1 MKTGND
7 DQLRQE
13 LRLAQL
19 EIRMLREQLLKAV
32 QDAQRSRD
40 QSEEPAKPGR
50 PSIRESVIVP
60 MVPNEAESLTGPNR
74 APANGKPRVLYV
86 EDSEPNFRL
95 VENVLRGPPRDRFD
109 LGRDGPEGPRDGA
122 QPKSAARPARSRP
135 SRHPRQQSP
144 PSSLQAQPETAKI
157 PVIVISADAT
167 PSQIE
172 RMLDGRRPKLSDKA
186 IRDSSLPLHVRRN
199 FCSAPDETARRD
211 LYLPSPPV
219 ALMVGT

>member
-19 EIRMLREQLLKAV
+19 EIKMLREQLLKSV

-40 QSEEPAKPGR
+40 QSQEPAEPG
-50 PSIRESVIVP
+50 PAAPPAKSVIVP
-60 MVPNEAESLTGPNR
+60 MLSTESKPD
-74 APANGKPRVLYV
+74 ASANGNPRVLYV

-95 VENVLRGPPRDRFD
+95 VENVLVDRPGTD
-109 LGRDGPEGPRDGA
+109 LIWAETGEQALDV
-122 QPKSAARPARSRP
+122 ARSQNPQLVLLDLDLPDIHGR
-135 SRHPRQQSP
+135 RVLQE
-144 PSSLQAQPETAKI
+144 LQAQPETAKI

-172 RMLDGRRPKLSDKA
+172 RMLTAGARNYLTKPFEIRRFLCMFDE
-186 IRDSSLPLHVRRN
+186 I
-199 FCSAPDETARRD
+199 FAPA
-211 LYLPSPPV
+211 
-219 ALMVGT
+219 